1 MFGGCGVAV
10 YGVGYWSSQFKPH
23 SIAPESHTRYRVQ
36 RLIRLGEWL
45 VSNQS
50 ALITAFDAIDDAH
63 DMLID
68 HEMSAGELV
77 DCVGFKQ
84 MEPIKSMSRMFSELR
99 HDIPTRNVCRGSD
112 VTLHHPFGAPG
123 KEYEVVIEAPKPKDI
138 PSQEE
143 FDKVRSEVDITN

>member
-1 MFGGCGVAV
+1 M
-10 YGVGYWSSQFKPH
+10 
-23 SIAPESHTRYRVQ
+23 APETYTRYRVQ

-45 VSNQS
+45 ERNED

-63 DMLID
+63 DLLID
-68 HEMSAGELV
+68 SEIPAGELV
-77 DCVGFKQ
+77 EIVGFKQ
-84 MEPIKSMSRMFSELR
+84 MNPIKSLSKMLSELR
-99 HDIPTRNVCRGSD
+99 HDVPTRNVCRGGD
-112 VTLHHPFGAPG
+112 VTIHHPFAASG